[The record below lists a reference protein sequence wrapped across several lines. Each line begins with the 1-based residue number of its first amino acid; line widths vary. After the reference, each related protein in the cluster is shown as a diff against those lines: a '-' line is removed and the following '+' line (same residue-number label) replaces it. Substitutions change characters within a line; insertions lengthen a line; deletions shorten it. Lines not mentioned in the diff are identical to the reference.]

1 MDPRHLGD
9 GRRTLQVAGAASD
22 TLVLC
27 QSDLVNDQWFSAPP
41 ARVLTG
47 DEPFIGCAATVY
59 DFWRFAMSDLR
70 MNNVRGYLAESLVAR
85 AVQAVGQRIEWD
97 AFDVLT
103 PDGVKVEVKSSAYLQ
118 VWDQRAPSRIV
129 FSGLRGKTWS
139 PQQGEA
145 SEATYNAD
153 VYVFAVHT
161 ALRHDQYD
169 ALDVRQWEFY
179 VLPRE
184 TIERLGYK
192 SLGLSTLRTITGE
205 ATPYGEL
212 ADAIAAAASRGTQL
226 TV

>member
-1 MDPRHLGD
+1 
-9 GRRTLQVAGAASD
+9 
-22 TLVLC
+22 
-27 QSDLVNDQWFSAPP
+27 
-41 ARVLTG
+41 
-47 DEPFIGCAATVY
+47 
-59 DFWRFAMSDLR
+59 
-70 MNNVRGYLAESLVAR
+70 
-85 AVQAVGQRIEWD
+85 VQAVGQRIEWD

-161 ALRHDQYD
+161 ALRHDPYD

>member
-1 MDPRHLGD
+1 
-9 GRRTLQVAGAASD
+9 
-22 TLVLC
+22 
-27 QSDLVNDQWFSAPP
+27 
-41 ARVLTG
+41 
-47 DEPFIGCAATVY
+47 
-59 DFWRFAMSDLR
+59 
-70 MNNVRGYLAESLVAR
+70 MNNVRGYLAEFLVAR
-85 AVQAVGQRIEWD
+85 AVQAVGHRIEWD

-103 PDGVKVEVKSSAYLQ
+103 PDGVKVEVKASAYLQ

-145 SEATYNAD
+145 LEATYNAD
-153 VYVFAVHT
+153 VYVFPVHT

-184 TIERLGYK
+184 TIKRLGYK

-205 ATPYGEL
+205 ATPYGEVGHVPLDPRQRPRLRFQRSVDGAGATGQLHEPVPLHRGL
-212 ADAIAAAASRGTQL
+212 AGHGLLSLGDLFVDAPQASAGCPHPVHQVVGRSMGRSTW
-226 TV
+226 